1 MDESTELGLA
11 PDFSGHIGIADA
23 SNLPIARRQLH
34 DELLER
40 LRDLIIS
47 CELAPDSKIPEKE
60 LCERFGVSRTPL
72 REALKVLAYEGLVV
86 LQPNR
91 GATVSPLTTADLR
104 DVVPIY
110 TRLEALAGEL
120 ACSHCSDADIEEIRA
135 LHEEMVGHYRTR
147 SFKAHFALNEA
158 IHERIHAGA
167 GNPTLFSMLRSMSS
181 RIRRARIYANAIEDR
196 WADAIR
202 EHEDII
208 DALQARQGERLAG
221 LLRSHMENT
230 FESIK
235 DCLTAKLPD

>member
-1 MDESTELGLA
+1 MDDTTDLSLA
-11 PDFSGHIGIADA
+11 HYSLQAGMGDPSA
-23 SNLPIARRQLH
+23 LPIARRQLH

-60 LCERFGVSRTPL
+60 LCERFRVSRTPL

-91 GATVSPLTTADLR
+91 GATVSPLTIHDLQ
-104 DVVPIY
+104 DVFPIY
-110 TRLEALAGEL
+110 SRLEALAGEL
-120 ACSHCSDADIEEIRA
+120 ACSNCSDADIAEIRG
-135 LHEEMVGHYRTR
+135 LHEEMIEHYKAR
-147 SFKAHFALNEA
+147 SRKRHFEINEL
-158 IHERIHAGA
+158 IHERIHSGA
-167 GNPTLFSMLRSMSS
+167 GNPTLFAMLRSMSS
-181 RIRRARIYANAIEDR
+181 RIRRARIYANVADER

-208 DALQARQGERLAG
+208 AALQAREGSRLAD
-221 LLRSHMENT
+221 LLRIHMENT

-235 DCLTAKLPD
+235 HGFSARMLA